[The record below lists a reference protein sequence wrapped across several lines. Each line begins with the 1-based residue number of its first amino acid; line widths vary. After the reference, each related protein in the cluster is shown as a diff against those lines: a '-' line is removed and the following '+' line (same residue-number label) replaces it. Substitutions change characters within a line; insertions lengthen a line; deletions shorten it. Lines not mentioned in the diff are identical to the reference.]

1 MNAGTI
7 EILQIYSPWRRRGWR
22 MAIGGATGAAK
33 GLENLDA
40 LRRELRAIKY
50 DGVLDE
56 AG

>member
-1 MNAGTI
+1 
-7 EILQIYSPWRRRGWR
+7 